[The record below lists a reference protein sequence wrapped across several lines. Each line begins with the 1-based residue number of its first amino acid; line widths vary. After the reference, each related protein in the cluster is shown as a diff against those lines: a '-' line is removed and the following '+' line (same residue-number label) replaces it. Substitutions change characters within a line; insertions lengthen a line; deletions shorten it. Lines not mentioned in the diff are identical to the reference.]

1 MSKNRASIHDII
13 QAIEDIM
20 QAMNQ
25 VSFEEFAMNREK
37 QAAILYFF
45 LTIGEATKRLS
56 PVFRDSYPQINWKGM
71 AGMHDILAH
80 QYDRVN
86 IQVVWDAV
94 QTDLPDLLILLKALP
109 GEAS

>member
-1 MSKNRASIHDII
+1 MSKNRASVHDIV

-25 VSFEEFAMNREK
+25 VSFEEFSMNREK
-37 QAAILYFF
+37 QAAILYF
-45 LTIGEATKRLS
+45 LLMIGEATKRLS
-56 PVFRDSYPQINWKGM
+56 PEFRDSHPQINWKGM
-71 AGMHDILAH
+71 AGMRDILAH

-94 QTDLPDLLILLKALP
+94 QTDLPELLVQIKFLL
-109 GEAS
+109 GELL

>member
-1 MSKNRASIHDII
+1 MSKNKASVHDIV

-56 PVFRDSYPQINWKGM
+56 PEFRDSHPKINWKGM
-71 AGMHDILAH
+71 AGMRDILAH

-94 QTDLPDLLILLKALP
+94 QTDLPELLAQIKSLL
-109 GEAS
+109 GELS

>member
-1 MSKNRASIHDII
+1 MSKDKASLHDII
-13 QAIEDIM
+13 QAAEDIM

-25 VSFEEFAMNREK
+25 VSFAELAMNREK

-45 LTIGEATKRLS
+45 ITIGEATKRLS
-56 PVFRDSYPQINWKGM
+56 PEFRVAHPEIDWKGI
-71 AGMHDILAH
+71 AGMRDILAH

-94 QTDLPDLLILLKALP
+94 QTDLPELLTQLKSLP
-109 GEAS
+109 DETL